1 MFHKS
6 QKGRVVNF
14 DELVHKNAKTIAVG
28 NANLNARGDLVGRA
42 GQVVESA
49 EHRAAATT
57 VVSSSS
63 KASIQSEI
71 AALKAARSGWTNES
85 IPDAVDNE
93 SSETDEETSSKSAVE
108 ESKTPEA
115 PKKARKITESE

>member
-6 QKGRVVNF
+6 ARGKTVNF

-28 NANLNARGDLVGRA
+28 NANLNARGDLIGRS
-42 GQVVESA
+42 GEVVE
-49 EHRAAATT
+49 T
-57 VVSSSS
+57 VESRSSTVLTSSS

-71 AALKAARSGWTNES
+71 AALKAARGSWTNES
-85 IPDAVDNE
+85 IPDLAAQESTETMVDE
-93 SSETDEETSSKSAVE
+93 STEPTVE
-108 ESKTPEA
+108 EKASEA